1 MSTRCMSRDHTLRL
15 GLRSRST
22 CILRSSCFK
31 ICCCTTV
38 CIVVSVPVFVYIL
51 YTNLYIA
58 CCVLYFNECRR
69 AMFHFSLFLIVG
81 IKEVPAKMLLSFIY
95 NMYQTF
101 SIRAFAFCRVSFFTD
116 RAYINTG
123 FLNVSAYRG
132 RSYQLQDQ

>member
-1 MSTRCMSRDHTLRL
+1 MPTRGMSRDHTLRL

-51 YTNLYIA
+51 YTNLYIT

-69 AMFHFSLFLIVG
+69 AMFHFCLFFNCRNKRSAG
-81 IKEVPAKMLLSFIY
+81 KNA
-95 NMYQTF
+95 MYQTF
-101 SIRAFAFCRVSFFTD
+101 SIHAFAFCRVSFFTD